1 MEDLFDEIDEK
12 ITKNEKIQEV
22 MDRSYGF
29 GEFDKEGLMNELNE
43 LNEELAEH
51 QLSTGLCIP

>member
-1 MEDLFDEIDEK
+1 MEDLFDEIVEK

-43 LNEELAEH
+43 LNEELDEH

>member
-1 MEDLFDEIDEK
+1 MEDLFDDIAEMIK
-12 ITKNEKIQEV
+12 KNEEIQEV

-29 GEFDKEGLMNELNE
+29 GEFDEESLMNELNE
-43 LNEELAEH
+43 LNEELAEQ

>member
-12 ITKNEKIQEV
+12 ITKKEKIQEV

>member
-1 MEDLFDEIDEK
+1 MEDLFDEIAEK